1 MKKAIFGLVAAAT
14 LASIVAIPS
23 VASAKKYYHH
33 YHYHH
38 VYVAT
43 SPSYAGLVRGQKLSY
58 DECSQRA
65 IKLGLGFGQSGNGD
79 YMRECTT
86 GRPSGGTRQR
96 NGGS

>member
-1 MKKAIFGLVAAAT
+1 MKKAIFGLVAAAA

-23 VASAKKYYHH
+23 VASAKKYYR
-33 YHYHH
+33 HYHH
-38 VYVAT
+38 VYVAN
-43 SPSYAGLVRGQKLSY
+43 SSFPGLVRGQRLSY
-58 DECSQRA
+58 DECSRRA
-65 IKLGLGFGQSGNGD
+65 ISLGLSFGQSGNGD